1 MSGLNGV
8 SEIFV
13 FFFLLGFQP
22 VHAGG
27 SSGHDRAPSPVDMF
41 DSGTASPPRSSCR
54 CKEYL
59 LRIADLEGRLSLMKC
74 QAKLAM
80 DKASKSC
87 GFMKQI
93 SVLEDKVSG
102 LMAKI
107 VHLEECDSFL
117 IGIVEFVCE
126 MLRCEVPCCL
136 SCFLLFHCCCL
147 IFFLSQVLVWTLLL
161 KHVGFLSELQ
171 LWRKHQRESTVCG
184 LIPDTVVPLC
194 YFKIVLSILERQLM
208 VVEDI

>member
-1 MSGLNGV
+1 MSGWNGV
-8 SEIFV
+8 SEMLV

-22 VHAGG
+22 VHTDG
-27 SSGHDRAPSPVDMF
+27 SSGHDRAPSPVNMF
-41 DSGTASPPRSSCR
+41 DFGTASPPRSSCQ
-54 CKEYL
+54 CKEYS
-59 LRIADLEGRLSLMKC
+59 LRIADLEGHLTLMKC

-117 IGIVEFVCE
+117 IGIVESICE
-126 MLRCEVPCCL
+126 ML
-136 SCFLLFHCCCL
+136 
-147 IFFLSQVLVWTLLL
+147 
-161 KHVGFLSELQ
+161 
-171 LWRKHQRESTVCG
+171 
-184 LIPDTVVPLC
+184 
-194 YFKIVLSILERQLM
+194 
-208 VVEDI
+208 